1 MDNAA
6 PPAYTYY
13 RVGWSAAH
21 IALVGMLFLSIVTWF
36 VHDGQGQRAVLNI
49 WAGLGKIQQR
59 IANILPFPWEKN
71 TSKPIAK
78 RLPRVTPVSVPQR
91 SSTTRTPV
99 IRVTTTMD
107 PNNVLLVHDT
117 FDGAS
122 IADLNSSWGAFGARV
137 LLGAPAGWLSIR
149 ADVVDTY
156 PRIATLDFAP
166 SEMVSILLRHRMIP
180 SPSQPNHFFPSVSF
194 TFASGKSV
202 SLTWLRSSYAPDY
215 CNAPNGFDRVTVKR
229 SDGSC
234 VMSTIQS
241 SALYNA
247 AVVSKIF
254 VDAKRGTF
262 AYDLG
267 ANGTVDFSGTLGGS
281 SEDLVSG
288 FEIHGYGWNTGHRH
302 ELDEIYV
309 WGQGFGPGLPDLKR
323 AALRSAPVHSGP
335 GTEFSRAGFDLA
347 QGEVTSVETV
357 KDGWCMI
364 NSSEYLWVHCLALD
378 PPFGGWKD
386 VPGSLPARGH

>member
-1 MDNAA
+1 MNNAA

-13 RVGWSAAH
+13 RVGWSVVH
-21 IALVGMLFLSIVTWF
+21 SSVVVTLFALLTVWF
-36 VHDGQGQRAVLNI
+36 IRDGQGPRVVSTT
-49 WAGLGKIQQR
+49 WAGLGEIQQGFSSL
-59 IANILPFPWEKN
+59 LPFPWEE
-71 TSKPIAK
+71 TDKPS
-78 RLPRVTPVSVPQR
+78 PRVTSASVPQR
-91 SSTTRTPV
+91 PSTTRTPA
-99 IRVTTTMD
+99 IRVTTTMGPTD
-107 PNNVLLVHDT
+107 VLLMHDT

-122 IADLNSSWGAFGARV
+122 IADLNSSWGAYGSRV

-156 PRIATLDFAP
+156 PRLATLDFAP
-166 SEMVSILLRHRMIP
+166 SEMVRILLRHRMIP
-180 SPSQPNHFFPSVSF
+180 SPWQPNHFFPSVNF
-194 TFASGKSV
+194 TFASGKAV

-215 CNAPNGFDRVTVKR
+215 CNVPNGFDRVTVKR

-288 FEIHGYGWNTGHRH
+288 IEIHGYGWNTGHRH

-309 WGQGFGPGLPDLKR
+309 WGQGFGPGLPDLER
-323 AALRSAPVHSGP
+323 TALRSAPVHSGP

-347 QGEVTSVETV
+347 QGEVVSDR
-357 KDGWCMI
+357 K
-364 NSSEYLWVHCLALD
+364 
-378 PPFGGWKD
+378 PQ
-386 VPGSLPARGH
+386 